1 MSAETCSLF
10 PAALARPANKE
21 NGGRGA
27 LSIPPCDLC
36 KFLGSDVY
44 PVYYPRRWRVIIKS
58 SDMSQII

>member
-36 KFLGSDVY
+36 KLLCITHAGGV
-44 PVYYPRRWRVIIKS
+44 S
-58 SDMSQII
+58 SLKVAICRKLF